1 MRKVAIYKDVKYGS
15 ELVREVSEWIE
26 ESSQYIRTSEIV
38 EIDPPPISRDVVV
51 AQEVAALE
59 QAIAEIEA
67 KAYDATAN
75 IKAKIRD
82 LQVICHEVQP

>member
-1 MRKVAIYKDVKYGS
+1 MRKVAIYKDVQYGT

-26 ESSQYIRTSEIV
+26 ESSEYIRTSEIV

-59 QAIAEIEA
+59 KEKAEVQVAAFDKVKTIE
-67 KAYDATAN
+67 
-75 IKAKIRD
+75 AKIRD

>member
-15 ELVREVSEWIE
+15 EMVREVSEWIE

>member
-59 QAIAEIEA
+59 QAIAGIEA

-75 IKAKIRD
+75 IKARIQE
-82 LQVICHEVQP
+82 LLVICHEAQP